1 MVDWDE
7 FYDSSLVTGRWPTES
22 DSAAV
27 GHEVASELASVV
39 EVALPDDPVEVQA
52 WRRGLARLA
61 GIRHEHVV
69 AVRATHV
76 EGRTLRADLEIAPGS
91 RLLRDWIPVGH
102 RLTPG
107 EAVTLGTALARGL
120 AALHQ
125 AGACRGGQLSIS
137 DVIVDGEGR
146 PMWRFAFAHARGVA
160 DPASDVAALAEMVRE
175 LLATRAA
182 PGPLTLAL
190 LRAEDDDALRRPTSA
205 QFADALIVTCPA
217 EPLRRPQVVH
227 ELMSST
233 STQTAMPPQ
242 RSGAVSIGE
251 VLVEDRN
258 PKPSVLPPRPAR
270 LDSPGPVKHVRS
282 KWRFGAMGA
291 VALIVLLGVLRGMSG
306 AGSTAA
312 AQAVAPLDAPSVPA
326 SPTVSQSTS
335 LPSSSAE
342 ASETAD
348 PENGAAPSVDPVE
361 TAWGLPS
368 TSPPPE
374 GRVPEL
380 PWAVVLEALDVVRAT
395 AFGSVDAAALSRA
408 DAVGSSALATDLQ
421 TLEGLRA
428 AGLKPRGFALD
439 VVSVEE
445 VRRSA
450 SEVTLVVIDRRR
462 AYELVDSA
470 GVVRGRRPA
479 RVEAQWRITLV
490 SENGSERWRI
500 RDVVPLGAATPSS
513 STAPTAVP
521 SDSPS
526 IPSAPR

>member
-1 MVDWDE
+1 VADWDE
-7 FYDSSLVTGRWPTES
+7 FYDSALVTGRWPTAS
-22 DSAAV
+22 DGEAV
-27 GHEVASELASVV
+27 GHELPPELASVID
-39 EVALPDDPVEVQA
+39 VALPDDPVEVEA
-52 WRRGLARLA
+52 WRRGVARLA

-76 EGRTLRADLEIAPGS
+76 EGRTLRAELEIPPRARS
-91 RLLRDWIPVGH
+91 LRDWIPVGH

-137 DVIVDGEGR
+137 DVIVDSEGR

-175 LLATRAA
+175 LLAVRAA

-205 QFADALIVTCPA
+205 QFADALIVACPA
-217 EPLRRPQVVH
+217 DPLRQPQVVH
-227 ELMSST
+227 ELMVSA
-233 STQTAMPPQ
+233 STQTAAPPQ
-242 RSGAVSIGE
+242 RLGAASLGE
-251 VLVEDRN
+251 VPVEDQK

-270 LDSPGPVKHVRS
+270 RDSPGPVKQVRS

-306 AGSTAA
+306 AGSSAA
-312 AQAVAPLDAPSVPA
+312 AQVVAPVEVPPMTVN
-326 SPTVSQSTS
+326 PTVS
-335 LPSSSAE
+335 PSVAPPAASGE
-342 ASETAD
+342 ASETED
-348 PENGAAPSVDPVE
+348 PEYGAAPSVDPVDA
-361 TAWGLPS
+361 AWGLPS

-374 GRVPEL
+374 GRGPEL
-380 PWAVVLEALDVVRAT
+380 PWAVVLEALDALRAN

-408 DAVGSSALATDLQ
+408 DAAGSSALATDLQ

-439 VVSVEE
+439 VVSVDE

-450 SEVTLVVIDRRR
+450 SEVTLVVLDRRR

-479 RVEAQWRITLV
+479 RGEAQWRITLV

-500 RDVVPLGAATPSS
+500 RDVVPLGVATPTTSS
-513 STAPTAVP
+513 SG
-521 SDSPS
+521 SPS
-526 IPSAPR
+526 MTSTSR